1 MPADIAAKINRDVI
15 AALASADLKGRLQK
29 LGTEPGSLSLPE
41 FTNFVAKEVDE
52 TKKILQ
58 AAGIKPQ

>member
-1 MPADIAAKINRDVI
+1 LV
-15 AALASADLKGRLQK
+15 K
-29 LGTEPGSLSLPE
+29 LGTEPGNLSIAE
-41 FTNFVAKEVDE
+41 FTNFVAKEIDE